1 MNLYSKNFDMSDLEK
16 IINNNAKNNTKLKA
30 IVA

>member
-16 IINNNAKNNTKLKA
+16 IINDNNKKNKKLKA
-30 IVA
+30 FVA